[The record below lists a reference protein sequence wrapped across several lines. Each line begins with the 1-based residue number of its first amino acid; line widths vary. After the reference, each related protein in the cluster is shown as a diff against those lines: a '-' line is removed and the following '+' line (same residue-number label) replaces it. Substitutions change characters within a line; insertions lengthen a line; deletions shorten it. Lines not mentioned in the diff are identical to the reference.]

1 MATILLSRY
10 GETMLWLATEYK
22 RSKQQQ
28 NWGHWQFLER
38 DSLDD
43 KISLN
48 PGILLL
54 CPRFY
59 NILICDSP
67 TNNSVDCSPVEIS
80 HFYWGIDSIFDSGS
94 SWLFMMGGRL
104 EYSIKKATL
113 ERTIFI

>member
-1 MATILLSRY
+1 MARY
-10 GETMLWLATEYK
+10 RIQTLQ
-22 RSKQQQ
+22 QQQ

-80 HFYWGIDSIFDSGS
+80 HFYWGIDSILDSGS

-113 ERTIFI
+113 ERTMLRVVWAAISVLNLLF